1 MKRIA
6 MIFFALTFVFV
17 NVLDADENRDI
28 MKALKLSYRG
38 KHQEALNLTEQNIKK
53 YPENTRWLGVKSS
66 IYVNMKEYQEALD
79 VAFLVDKLGKRKKSL
94 DSMMIALI
102 YIRMENKGKAL
113 DWMEKTVER
122 GYIHYHELLEDPA
135 YESIR
140 DHKRFHAIIE
150 KSKDNLGLGK
160 PAPDF
165 IAQTLEG
172 KKISLSQYKGKVVLL
187 DFWATWCAPCV
198 REIPRLK
205 EYYSE
210 FKDRGFEIIGISL
223 DLLPE
228 PLKEAIKKENIPWPV
243 VYSGKVKDDEI
254 CKSYGVISVPALWLV
269 DKKGILRNYEMKVP
283 ELKKHISKLTAVK
296 KGVRQVEPK

>member
-1 MKRIA
+1 MKKIA
-6 MIFFALTFVFV
+6 VLFFALTFVLV
-17 NVLDADENRDI
+17 NVLNADENRDI

-38 KHQEALNLTEQNIKK
+38 NHQEALTLTEQNIKK
-53 YPENTRWLGVKSS
+53 YPGSTRWLGVKSS
-66 IYVNMKEYQEALD
+66 IYVNMKKYQEALD
-79 VAFLVDKLGKRKKSL
+79 AAFLVDKMGKRKKSL
-94 DSMMIALI
+94 HSMMIALI
-102 YIRMENKGKAL
+102 YIRMKNKEKAL
-113 DWMEKTVER
+113 DWMEKTVAR

-135 YESIR
+135 YEFIR
-140 DHKRFHAIIE
+140 GHKRFHAIVE

-160 PAPDF
+160 PARDF

-223 DLLPE
+223 DLFPE
-228 PLKEAIKKENIPWPV
+228 PLKETVKKEGIPWPV
-243 VYSGKVKDDEI
+243 VFSGKAKDDEV
-254 CKSYGVISVPALWLV
+254 CKSYRVISVPALWLV
-269 DKKGILRNYEMKVP
+269 DKKGILRHYEMKVP
-283 ELKKHISKLTAVK
+283 VLKKHIAELTS
-296 KGVRQVEPK
+296 E